1 MEQDFKE
8 PIIRIKSLTKQFETL
23 GGKVTALDD
32 FSLDINAGDIYG
44 VIGMSGAGKS
54 TLVRCINA
62 LEKPTSGSV
71 IFDGKDLLKL
81 SASELNKTRRSMSMI
96 FQQFNL
102 LAQRTVL
109 SNVCFPLEVAGVS
122 KRETKKK
129 ARELLELVG
138 IGDKEK
144 AYPSQLSGGQ
154 KQRVAIARALATD
167 PKVLLCDEATSALDP
182 TTTASIL
189 SLLKDIHERLGITI
203 VIITHE
209 MGVIEKICTHVAV
222 LENGKIAECGSVESI
237 FTHPKSTAARKLVY
251 PEEQRNRY
259 VGERCVRIV
268 FDGSSSYEPVFS
280 NMILDCKVAVNIMF
294 ADMKDIEGK
303 ALGHMIVQ
311 LPDDDLQAEK
321 AVGYL
326 RSKGIPVEEIDPL
339 VSADEIVADVANTD
353 VSSDL

>member
-1 MEQDFKE
+1 MEQLEKT
-8 PIIRIKSLTKQFETL
+8 PIIQIKNLSKVFSTL
-23 GGKVTALDD
+23 GGQVTALDD
-32 FSLDINAGDIYG
+32 FSLDINSGDIYG
-44 VIGMSGAGKS
+44 IIGMSGAGKS

-62 LEKPTSGSV
+62 LEIPTSGSV

-81 SASELNKTRRSMSMI
+81 KADELNKTRQSMSMI

-109 SNVCFPLEVAGVS
+109 SNVCFPLEIAGVPKKS
-122 KRETKKK
+122 ARKK
-129 ARELLELVG
+129 ARELLERVG
-138 IGDKEK
+138 IADKEK
-144 AYPSQLSGGQ
+144 SYPSQLSGGQ

-189 SLLKDIHERLGITI
+189 SLLKDIHDEMGITI

-209 MGVIEKICTHVAV
+209 MGVIEKICSHVAV
-222 LENGKIAECGSVESI
+222 LEDGKIAESGSVEEI
-237 FTHPKSTAARKLVY
+237 FIHPKSDAARKLVY
-251 PEEQRNRY
+251 PEERGRHRY

-280 NMILDCKVAVNIMF
+280 NMILDCKVSVNIMF

-311 LPDDDLQAEK
+311 LPEDELQAEK

-326 RSKGIPVEEIDPL
+326 RAKGIPVEEIAPSEVYD
-339 VSADEIVADVANTD
+339 T
-353 VSSDL
+353 

>member
-1 MEQDFKE
+1 MEPFVKE
-8 PIIRIKSLTKQFETL
+8 KRETLERKDKTPIIQIKNLSKVFDSQGT
-23 GGKVTALDD
+23 KVTALDD
-32 FSLDINAGDIYG
+32 FSLDIFDGDIYG

-62 LEKPTSGSV
+62 LEKPTTGSV
-71 IFDGKDLLKL
+71 IFDGKDLMTL
-81 SASELNKTRRSMSMI
+81 SSDELNKTRRSMSMI

-102 LAQRTVL
+102 LAQRSAL
-109 SNVCFPLEVAGVS
+109 SNVCFPLEIAGVPRQEA
-122 KRETKKK
+122 KRK

-138 IGDKEK
+138 IADKEQN
-144 AYPSQLSGGQ
+144 YPSQLSGGQ

-182 TTTASIL
+182 TTTIQIL
-189 SLLKDIHERLGITI
+189 SLLKDIHDRLGITI

-209 MGVIEKICTHVAV
+209 MGVIEKICSHVAV
-222 LENGKIAECGSVESI
+222 LEDGRIAEAGSVEEI

-251 PEEQRNRY
+251 PEEGKNGKY
-259 VGERCVRIV
+259 IGERCVRIV

-280 NMILDCKVAVNIMF
+280 NMILDCKVTVNIMF

-311 LPDDDLQAEK
+311 LPEDRLQAEK
-321 AVGYL
+321 AIAYL
-326 RSKGIPVEEIDPL
+326 RAKDIVVEEASL
-339 VSADEIVADVANTD
+339 
-353 VSSDL
+353 